1 MNEEAQ
7 KQFKAIIEQMALVY
21 KHDSR
26 PWMIGYSGGKDSTLL
41 CQLTFEMLESLAPE
55 AVSYTHLDVYKRQV
69 QDLYHAYA
77 GNIKHLK
84 NLYSSVKHSIYSWNG
99 TYGTDLICI
108 DDSLSLIHI

>member
-7 KQFKAIIEQMALVY
+7 QQFKAIIDQMALVY

-55 AVSYTHLDVYKRQV
+55 ERNQESLYRNFRHNGRKPHCKEVY
-69 QDLYHAYA
+69 A
-77 GNIKHLK
+77 
-84 NLYSSVKHSIYSWNG
+84 
-99 TYGTDLICI
+99 
-108 DDSLSLIHI
+108 